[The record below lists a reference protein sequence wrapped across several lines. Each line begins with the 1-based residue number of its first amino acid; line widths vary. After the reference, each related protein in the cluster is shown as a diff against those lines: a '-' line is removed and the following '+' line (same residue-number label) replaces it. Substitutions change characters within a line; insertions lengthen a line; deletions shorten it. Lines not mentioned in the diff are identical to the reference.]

1 MVLPNDHAKSSCKW
15 NSTIWATKM
24 NTIEHEI
31 CVLFRNITLG
41 VNHHHQFL
49 CTFCCKDL
57 LKEVLFTNIHSSSNV
72 NLDLQIWI
80 SNKSRWRV
88 HLITKK
94 TLKLGSLQ
102 VSIRWETCSFPNWV
116 CFEKITYYVVTE
128 SPPTRIYLNVFTT
141 RRLKR
146 NNFSD

>member
-1 MVLPNDHAKSSCKW
+1 MVLPNDHAKSSCKC
-15 NSTIWATKM
+15 NGTIWATEM

-57 LKEVLFTNIHSSSNV
+57 LKEVLFINNHSSSNV
-72 NLDLQIWI
+72 NLDFQIRI
-80 SNKSRWRV
+80 SNESRWRV

-94 TLKLGSLQ
+94 HTKIGFVARKHPLRNLLFSKLGLL
-102 VSIRWETCSFPNWV
+102 WENHLLCSHRKSTHQNIFK
-116 CFEKITYYVVTE
+116 CIHKKMFK
-128 SPPTRIYLNVFTT
+128 
-141 RRLKR
+141 KK
-146 NNFSD
+146 

>member
-1 MVLPNDHAKSSCKW
+1 MILPNDHAKSSCKC
-15 NSTIWATKM
+15 NGTIWATEM

-88 HLITKK
+88 HLVTKNRK
-94 TLKLGSLQ
+94 MRFTASKHPLRNLFFFKLGLLWENHLQ
-102 VSIRWETCSFPNWV
+102 CSHRKSTHQNIFKCIHNKT
-116 CFEKITYYVVTE
+116 FK
-128 SPPTRIYLNVFTT
+128 
-141 RRLKR
+141 KK
-146 NNFSD
+146 